1 VKSEALVPKL
11 EQLIVCLFCFF
22 FWYISRPTRPSRPTA
37 PTKECKL
44 AATNHAAEADKA
56 EEEVQAANVIIL
68 TSNKPELG
76 SPADNSKD
84 QQQLEE
90 EEEEEEEG
98 DTMTPSSS
106 PKVKGDPQ
114 LAVYLVVELQ
124 ISRTKLMF
132 YFPEEEDEED
142 QNPASPLRWRG
153 ANRLPACCTDSA
165 GLVEHHGELLP
176 VCAGHGGHP
185 PGQA

>member
-1 VKSEALVPKL
+1 LFV
-11 EQLIVCLFCFF
+11 LFCFVFLF
-22 FWYISRPTRPSRPTA
+22 FFLVHQQAKQAKQANS

-56 EEEVQAANVIIL
+56 EEEVQAADVIIL

-106 PKVKGDPQ
+106 PKVNGRP
-114 LAVYLVVELQ
+114 
-124 ISRTKLMF
+124 ST
-132 YFPEEEDEED
+132 
-142 QNPASPLRWRG
+142 S
-153 ANRLPACCTDSA
+153 C
-165 GLVEHHGELLP
+165 LLS
-176 VCAGHGGHP
+176 C
-185 PGQA
+185 